1 MAATTSKSQSPA
13 AQNPSSSSKRAYYVG
28 GISVEF
34 PYQPYGTQLAF
45 MGKVISTLE
54 RAQREGHSHALLES
68 PTGTGKSLSLLCSTL
83 AWQQT
88 QKLKNIY
95 ANLNH
100 SKPDPQAMTDPL
112 GHGGGFVPETQ
123 PSRTLP
129 PSMVEPATPAPVKK
143 KKLAPTIFYASRT
156 HAQISQLVR
165 EYKKTSYRVPMTVLA
180 SRKHYCTNKFVIKT
194 GNIDEEWSI
203 FLSLTDFFLYCG
215 GKVVSLC
222 FSYRVLCYFFSKLL
236 MKEMKDNEGGCS
248 YFKNVNKIKAHPSLQ
263 KGGCHEVHDIED
275 LVKVGTAVKGCPYYA
290 ARAMAD
296 DAQLVFCPYSYVIN
310 PIIRG
315 AMEVDITGAII
326 VLDEAHN
333 IEDIARD
340 AGSVDLEEDALQ
352 IPYVIQELQTELEQ
366 VCSSNG
372 LIYQPLYEM
381 TEGLI
386 SWMDRKKS
394 TLEMR
399 DFQQYYSCWSGDQ
412 ALRELQEANITKQCF
427 PILLEC
433 ALQAIKDATDKETEF
448 PLLSG
453 MAVTI
458 LEGDIHG
465 LFSSLT
471 YFFARNG
478 SHVSDY
484 QLVVQRKVKKD
495 SKNDV
500 GGWTHIFSLWCLN
513 PAVVFKDIAQ
523 LSLSVILTSG
533 TLSPTNSFSSE
544 LGVNFGNCLEAPHV
558 VDIKSQVWTAVISSG
573 PGNYPL
579 NASYKTAS
587 VFAFQD
593 ALGKSLEEIFKVV
606 PAGSLA
612 FFPSYNLMEKL
623 SKRWR
628 ETGQWARLN
637 AQKSLFVEPRGG
649 TQEDFDSL
657 LKRYYNSVS
666 RHSKVP
672 VGTKKRNKK
681 PDLKNATTTEPLMT
695 SKKDGGAFLAVCRG
709 KASEGI
715 DFSDDNARVVSQIIV
730 GIPFPNINDTQV
742 CLKKKYNDSFKS
754 SKNLLSGNE
763 WYCHQAFRALNQ
775 AAGRCIRHK
784 SDYGAI
790 IFLDERFKEERNTAY
805 VSKWLR
811 KSIQHYGSFDE
822 SLEGLKSFF
831 RDAKNIGG
839 QTTPTPVLNMF
850 KKEKGVT
857 KDMENSCSG
866 ESTHK
871 RSGPCCREQPIVIED
886 DIESC
891 PVIDLECNSPMR
903 TRFDD
908 TSTSQDPASTMVKE
922 TPDIDGNSPENLS
935 TGMDYHSS
943 MIQPSYEMTTPTTS
957 LLQVQ
962 GSSVCSPEKVFS
974 ISTYSPSPEVETS
987 HIRSVNS
994 RTQKRRKM
1002 VDSSPLVLPSDDNS
1016 GGCNESR
1023 PFSGLD
1029 SNGMMQRLSF
1039 GPSVSKSLRISCSL
1053 CEKPLGRPE
1062 NDLSVECL
1070 STSSSKVHLLS
1081 LVKDGLGNEAENSST
1096 KVPVVVVER
1105 LSVDHMLC
1113 NSSRD
1118 DVRAE
1123 GVWCEE
1129 DGCVFKSIYC
1139 PSCTKPHCLG
1149 AQVIAT
1155 DASNVQL
1162 LNKNHVPVNGYV
1174 GKTAVPEP
1182 FKRFSY
1188 SPSTASNGWRSTKFA
1203 LRKDRSR

>member
-123 PSRTLP
+123 PSRFNFELCRNSASLDGRAGHSSTGEKEEISTYHLLCIVRVCNLHCP
-129 PSMVEPATPAPVKK
+129 YFRLSDLSSVNGENPLKMSSSFDSMLLLIEGGHMHKF
-143 KKLAPTIFYASRT
+143 LNWY
-156 HAQISQLVR
+156 
-165 EYKKTSYRVPMTVLA
+165 A

-352 IPYVIQELQTELEQ
+352 
-366 VCSSNG
+366 SS
-372 LIYQPLYEM
+372 
-381 TEGLI
+381 
-386 SWMDRKKS
+386 
-394 TLEMR
+394 
-399 DFQQYYSCWSGDQ
+399 WSGDQ